1 MNENEV
7 MNTEVVETAQEI
19 AVKAGVDPRD
29 FIGIGIGIGIAVG
42 AQFAYRYAIKPGIKW
57 VKDKIAKKKAAS
69 DEKVVNINEV
79 DLEKANSEE

>member
-1 MNENEV
+1 MEERSSKLYFKGENTMNENEV

-19 AVKAGVDPRD
+19 AVKAGVDTRD
-29 FIGIGIGIGIAVG
+29 FI
-42 AQFAYRYAIKPGIKW
+42 RW

-69 DEKVVNINEV
+69 DEKVVNINEA

>member
-19 AVKAGVDPRD
+19 AVKAGVDTRD
-29 FIGIGIGIGIAVG
+29 FI
-42 AQFAYRYAIKPGIKW
+42 RW

-69 DEKVVNINEV
+69 DEKVVNINEA